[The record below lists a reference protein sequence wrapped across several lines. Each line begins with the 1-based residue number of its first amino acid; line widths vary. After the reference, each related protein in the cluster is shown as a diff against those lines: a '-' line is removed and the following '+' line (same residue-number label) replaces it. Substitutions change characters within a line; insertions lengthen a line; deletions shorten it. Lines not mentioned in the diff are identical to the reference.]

1 MDLQTVADMAQTI
14 GQEQV
19 RQAMTTLTEYKNAK
33 GSLEARIIEE
43 QRWYRLQHWAVIRE
57 QHADARPCAALLGH
71 ARADGWIDQKI
82 LPKSLG
88 KCKSMPPE
96 HIADHADIGQVV
108 HRVGPLST

>member
-1 MDLQTVADMAQTI
+1 MQIHLQNVGVDNLYIVKNGERFRKDREKARVNFHADDTVGA
-14 GQEQV
+14 
-19 RQAMTTLTEYKNAK
+19 
-33 GSLEARIIEE
+33 ARK
-43 QRWYRLQHWAVIRE
+43 LGG
-57 QHADARPCAALLGH
+57 QHADARADLQHADAWPCAALLGH

-96 HIADHADIGQVV
+96 HIADLGDIGQVV